1 MYVGDEWAGMWMDL
15 GYEWILDVKT
25 RMSICMCLS
34 LLAVWVGAEGRRKKD
49 AGNPDG
55 LTPWLA
61 N

>member
-1 MYVGDEWAGMWMDL
+1 MWMDL

-34 LLAVWVGAEGRRKKD
+34 LLAVWVGAKGRRKKD